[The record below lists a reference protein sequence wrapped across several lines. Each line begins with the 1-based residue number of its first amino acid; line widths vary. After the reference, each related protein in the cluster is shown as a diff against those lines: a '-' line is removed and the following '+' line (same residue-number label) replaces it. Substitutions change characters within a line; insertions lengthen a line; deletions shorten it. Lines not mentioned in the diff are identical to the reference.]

1 MKNKFMGICIGLEK
15 AFDCAQEINIYNQG
29 ECSTYGCGEP
39 VFNTVLNGFKE
50 MIDGAHEMPAFGV
63 SINNLT
69 MEARSEGLWVE
80 FAFDKTYESNGMPYE
95 KLLIEVR
102 QGYQGFNIN
111 RYNSQ
116 YGYDGRCFYYD
127 LVNKNMDNFY
137 NILIN
142 I

>member
-1 MKNKFMGICIGLEK
+1 M
-15 AFDCAQEINIYNQG
+15 
-29 ECSTYGCGEP
+29 
-39 VFNTVLNGFKE
+39 LNGFKE